1 MMTSRRTFDDDILKS
16 QPVSVVFLFSQLDCG
31 IFFGIFVA
39 ATSDVFFFF
48 GGGVELGNWGNV
60 PQKIL
65 HSQLGVSKNNGTSKS
80 SILIGFPL

>member
-39 ATSDVFFFF
+39 ATSDVFFFL
-48 GGGVELGNWGNV
+48 GGGGIGELGQRAPKNSSQPVGCF
-60 PQKIL
+60 QK
-65 HSQLGVSKNNGTSKS
+65 
-80 SILIGFPL
+80 